1 MRPSGILIAS
11 GSEVSLAIK
20 AQERLFKLGEDVS
33 VVSMPSMERFDAQ
46 PQNYKAQVLPPSVRR
61 RTAIEMGSTRG
72 WERYVGLDGTIVG
85 LDEFGASGAM
95 DDVLANAGFTVE
107 NVVLTFQKTNV
118 TGENHLSAI
127 RL

>member
-46 PQNYKAQVLPPSVRR
+46 PQNYKDQVLPPSVRR

-72 WERYVGLDGTIVG
+72 WERYVGLDGTMD
-85 LDEFGASGAM
+85 LMNSAQAAQWTMCLQMQASR
-95 DDVLANAGFTVE
+95 L
-107 NVVLTFQKTNV
+107 KT
-118 TGENHLSAI
+118 LF
-127 RL
+127 